1 LLPEKYTKDIK
12 NLCRANPTR
21 GGEAVDL
28 PPCHV
33 AESFSATPSIF
44 TAGRTIILPSE
55 RPELRSDRSGAS
67 AWLVSSFLAASKI
80 ATAPFVGIWCFR
92 YLREFG
98 ADLVDGGKDTGH
110 RLFFRFSS
118 STLEFIRCSLH
129 HSFRS
134 HVAADHVS
142 LVFRREW
149 CTFQ

>member
-1 LLPEKYTKDIK
+1 MH
-12 NLCRANPTR
+12 
-21 GGEAVDL
+21 GGEVPDL
-28 PPCHV
+28 PRCHV
-33 AESFSATPSIF
+33 STRPRTAPFIF
-44 TAGRTIILPSE
+44 TKGGTVVLPSK

-80 ATAPFVGIWCFR
+80 ATAAFVGIWCFR